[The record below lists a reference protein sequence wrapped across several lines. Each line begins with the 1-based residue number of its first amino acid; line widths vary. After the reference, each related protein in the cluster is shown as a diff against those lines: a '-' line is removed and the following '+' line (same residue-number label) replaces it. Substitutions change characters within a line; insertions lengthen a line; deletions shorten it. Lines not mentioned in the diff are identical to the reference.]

1 MANYCLICLCLAWI
15 ERTVLFYP
23 TTYSIIVITCFTEER
38 KAFQHELL
46 KLPTSNLQK
55 SVHLYPSVPLFIM
68 QDISNLSCSDSPSF
82 LPSQEYHS
90 VNHLAAE
97 SLTSSFFLL
106 PSSFLSKLELASVF
120 PMLKKKKNVS
130 WPYLFIELLCI
141 SLFLLTT
148 KLCCLCFFTI
158 HFTIYAMLFKEL
170 GSVPGSRTN
179 SARRKE
185 RV

>member
-1 MANYCLICLCLAWI
+1 MICLCLAWI

-23 TTYSIIVITCFTEER
+23 TTYSIIVITCFTEKR

-46 KLPTSNLQK
+46 KLPTSNL
-55 SVHLYPSVPLFIM
+55 HLYPSVPLFII

-90 VNHLAAE
+90 VNHPAAE

-106 PSSFLSKLELASVF
+106 SSSFLSKLELASGF
-120 PMLKKKKNVS
+120 PMLKKKKNLS

-141 SLFLLTT
+141 SLFLLIT
-148 KLCCLCFFTI
+148 KLCRLCFFTI

-179 SARRKE
+179 SARRTE

>member
-23 TTYSIIVITCFTEER
+23 TTYSIIVITCFTEKR

-46 KLPTSNLQK
+46 KLPTSNL
-55 SVHLYPSVPLFIM
+55 HLYPSVPLFII

-90 VNHLAAE
+90 VNHPAAE

-106 PSSFLSKLELASVF
+106 SSSFLSKLELASGF
-120 PMLKKKKNVS
+120 PMLKKKKKFILALPLHWAAVYFPLSFNNQTVLSLLLYHPLHYLCHALQGAGFSS
-130 WPYLFIELLCI
+130 W
-141 SLFLLTT
+141 
-148 KLCCLCFFTI
+148 
-158 HFTIYAMLFKEL
+158 
-170 GSVPGSRTN
+170 
-179 SARRKE
+179 
-185 RV
+185 